1 MTESAPE
8 KPRRVTTLRILAS
21 SIILLVL
28 MIFWGMLAGGRIQAQ
43 EVVSTSMEPTIMK
56 GDRILIRTLKTD
68 AGLERGDIVMVNPR
82 QSNEL
87 PFLKRIVA
95 VPGDRVAWIDH
106 AILVNEE
113 PTAERFRAAGA
124 QVLRAYLQT
133 QLGEDEFFLVG
144 DNSANSFDSTN
155 FGAIRRDEIVGRA
168 FYRYAPRSRLGSL
181 KGK

>member
-1 MTESAPE
+1 MTDSAPK
-8 KPRRVTTLRILAS
+8 KPRRVTPLRILIS
-21 SIILLVL
+21 SIVLLVL

-56 GDRILIRTLKTD
+56 GDRILVRTLK
-68 AGLERGDIVMVNPR
+68 AEVPLERGDIVMVNPR
-82 QSNEL
+82 QADEL
-87 PFLKRIVA
+87 PFLKRVIA
-95 VPGDRVAWIDH
+95 GPGDRVAWIDH

-124 QVLRAYLQT
+124 QVLRTYLQT
-133 QLGEDEFFLVG
+133 QLGEGEYFLVG
-144 DNSANSFDSTN
+144 DNSANSFDSTS
-155 FGAIRRDEIVGRA
+155 FGPVRRDEIVGRA